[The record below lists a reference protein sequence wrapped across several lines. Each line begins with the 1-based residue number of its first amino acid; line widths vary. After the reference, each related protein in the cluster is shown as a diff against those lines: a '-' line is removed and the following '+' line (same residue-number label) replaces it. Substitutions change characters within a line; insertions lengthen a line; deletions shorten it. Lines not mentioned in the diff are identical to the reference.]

1 MIYAQKK
8 DGWCGPASLSYAL
21 KKQDIE
27 KSQEEIVK
35 ATDTTVKDGVD
46 PNPLVRFVNS
56 LDLDTKVFNGKSAEE
71 TLEEMT
77 HFLYFGYSCIVDY
90 LDGNSMEDGH
100 YVVVEDIGDKIKIW
114 NPSGGKHE
122 ELDRVE
128 FIKKWKDNIKWQRPI
143 TQNDEKA
150 CAYVVKKTARYIE
163 NLK

>member
-35 ATDTTVKDGVD
+35 ATDTTVKYGVD

-56 LDLDTKVFNGKSAEE
+56 LDLDTKVFSGKEAEE

-90 LDGNSMEDGH
+90 LDGDSMEDGH
-100 YVVVEDIGDKIKIW
+100 YVVVEDIGDEIKIW

-122 ELDRVE
+122 ELQRE
-128 FIKKWKDNIKWQRPI
+128 KFIKKWKDRTESGKLLTHWALCFKSR
-143 TQNDEKA
+143 
-150 CAYVVKKTARYIE
+150 
-163 NLK
+163 